1 MNERGQSD
9 RPVVPANP
17 PNNAGVPAA
26 EAGEERGLGKENA
39 DSKPRPGRR
48 AGVSV
53 PSALDRVRRVAR
65 QDKDARFTALL
76 HHIDVDRL
84 RAAFWALNPR
94 AATGVDGVTWQ
105 DYGEDLEENLRDLH
119 ARVQRGAYRARPSR
133 RVYIPKADVVNT
145 NAGGRSSV

>member
-1 MNERGQSD
+1 MHERGQSD

-17 PNNAGVPAA
+17 PNNVGVPAA

-39 DSKPRPGRR
+39 DSKPRPGPR

-76 HHIDVDRL
+76 HHVDIGRL
-84 RAAFWALNPR
+84 RAAFWALNPK

-105 DYGEDLEENLRDLH
+105 DYGEDLEANLRDLH
-119 ARVQRGAYRARPSR
+119 ARVHRARTGHDLLGGCTSR
-133 RVYIPKADVVNT
+133 RRT
-145 NAGGRSSV
+145 GGSGH